1 MNVAEVKAAKELA
14 PRSSGPQTEE
24 TGSTG
29 GNQIREIAEMVKRLN
44 ESGRLGPQSELQ
56 FTVDQA
62 TGHPLIRIVDRITD
76 EVITQFPSESMLRAA
91 EVLKNLQLGDRIA

>member
-24 TGSTG
+24 PGPSR
-29 GNQIREIAEMVKRLN
+29 IREIAETVRKLN

-62 TGHPLIRIVDRITD
+62 TGHPLIRIVDRIT
-76 EVITQFPSESMLRAA
+76 EEIITQFPNESMLRAA
-91 EVLKNLQLGDRIA
+91 EVLKNLQPGDRIA